1 VVRAVV
7 WGIWGAPLWAHAQG
21 GTNTP
26 APPGPPAPP
35 ADPSAPRPRVTFGSG
50 STAIALLLP
59 PQDGPF
65 GRASAS
71 LLAGV
76 MAGHTRDGEG
86 VKVEV
91 FEVEDQADQ
100 LALVYGELQDRR
112 FALALGPLTRNGT
125 TALLELGG
133 VAVPTLALNLP
144 ERDLP
149 VPPRIAFFGLATETE
164 SRQAASQAFTQVL
177 DRAGTRRPR
186 AAGIMVASPLA
197 RRSVQAFRD
206 AWVELGGNFSGV
218 VEFTG
223 PRPSRDLRA
232 RLGTP
237 APDVVFLAMGAE
249 QARVLRSAVG
259 AETAVWSTS
268 LASIGNTAQLRL
280 PELDGLRLLEM
291 PWQVEPDNPAVMSY
305 PKAPAG
311 FNVEMQRLYAL
322 GIDAFRIGRQ
332 MVSSPGPFQLDGVTG
347 RLRFD
352 PQASPRIDRTAV
364 PSEYRNGV
372 PVAIQTPQ

>member
-1 VVRAVV
+1 
-7 WGIWGAPLWAHAQG
+7 
-21 GTNTP
+21 
-26 APPGPPAPP
+26 
-35 ADPSAPRPRVTFGSG
+35 VT
-50 STAIALLLP
+50 
-59 PQDGPF
+59 
-65 GRASAS
+65 
-71 LLAGV
+71 
-76 MAGHTRDGEG
+76 AGHARDGEG
-86 VKVEV
+86 VMVEV

-100 LALVYGELQDRR
+100 LALVYGELEDRR
-112 FALALGPLTRNGT
+112 FSIALGPLTRNGT
-125 TALLELGG
+125 TALIELGG

-149 VPPRIAFFGLATETE
+149 VPPRIAFFGLAIETE
-164 SRQAASQAFTQVL
+164 SRQAAGLAFEQVL
-177 DRAGTRRPR
+177 QRAGARRPR
-186 AAGIMVASPLA
+186 AAAIMVASPLA

-206 AWVELGGNFSGV
+206 GWVELGGDFRGV

-249 QARVLRSAVG
+249 QARVLRGALGTDAV
-259 AETAVWSTS
+259 VWSTS

-280 PELDGLRLLEM
+280 PELDGMRLLEM

-332 MVSSPGPFQLDGVTG
+332 MVASPGPFRLDGVTG

-352 PQASPRIDRTAV
+352 PQASPRVDRIAV
-364 PSEYRNGV
+364 PSEYRSGA
-372 PVAIQTPQ
+372 PVSIQPP